1 MFADD
6 VMIFFDGSSSSLHGG
21 IYETLDDFASWS
33 GLQMN
38 RHKTELF
45 QAGLNQIESMAIASY
60 GFPIGSL
67 PFRYLGLLLM
77 HRKLKI
83 SEYENSGD
91 GQSKHSLML
100 VGFFLYQG

>member
-6 VMIFFDGSSSSLHGG
+6 VRIFFDGSSSSLHGG

-45 QAGLNQIESMAIASY
+45 HAGLNQIESMAIASY
-60 GFPIGSL
+60 GSL
-67 PFRYLGLLLM
+67 LVHY
-77 HRKLKI
+77 
-83 SEYENSGD
+83 
-91 GQSKHSLML
+91 HSDILAYSL
-100 VGFFLYQG
+100 CIES